1 MPLGYRRGL
10 QTNPVNFLCA
20 SAAARCADVKLF
32 AAPELDRKG
41 LSEPLSTLCTPAH
54 VLSAQRA
61 QEACYGMAPSLG
73 ECKKSAL
80 SVSRC
85 FSTICASNG
94 RDTDATSRFL
104 LWYVKP
110 KRLNR

>member
-32 AAPELDRKG
+32 AAPELDRNG
-41 LSEPLSTLCTPAH
+41 LSEPLSARHTRAH
-54 VLSAQRA
+54 VLSVPDA
-61 QEACYGMAPSLG
+61 QEACRGMASSLG

-80 SVSRC
+80 SRVL
-85 FSTICASNG
+85 FNH
-94 RDTDATSRFL
+94 F
-104 LWYVKP
+104 
-110 KRLNR
+110 